1 MLLSI
6 IIFVVTYT
14 LIATERVDKSIAAL
28 LGAGTVIAL
37 HVAPCEELFGKVD
50 LNVISLLVGMM
61 ISVDILATTG
71 VFEWI
76 AIVIARKARGNG
88 LVILIEFLLTTA
100 ILSALLDNV
109 TTVILIAPITILIAQ
124 ILEIPTV
131 PILIMEAV
139 FSNIGGTATLVGD
152 PPNII
157 IGSQTALGFN
167 DFLCHLG
174 PVVGIIAIVLIAVIF
189 FMFGHSVKAS
199 KKTMARIM
207 SAKPE
212 LAIIEPVR
220 LKRALCVLALILT
233 GFFVSR
239 YIAVEPGTIALCGG
253 MLMVLVCRMDMHN
266 VLQKVEWTTIL
277 FFVGLFIL
285 IGGLEANGVFILLGK
300 YIVNATKGDLLLTTI
315 AILWCSAFFSA
326 IVDNIP
332 LVISMIPLIKSIIP
346 LFAAQKGITGCEE
359 LIRVQITE
367 PLFWALALGAC
378 LGGNGSLIGAS
389 ANVVI
394 AQIARRNK
402 YKLTFWQFSKY
413 GFPMMLASLIIST
426 IYIYLRYFVFA

>member
-1 MLLSI
+1 MLISI
-6 IIFVVTYT
+6 VIFAVTYAF
-14 LIATERVDKSIAAL
+14 IASEKIDKSIAAL
-28 LGAGTVIAL
+28 LGAGAVIAL
-37 HVAPCEELFGKVD
+37 HVAPCHELFSKVD
-50 LNVISLLVGMM
+50 MNVISLLVGMM

-76 AIVIARKARGNG
+76 AIVIARKAKGNG

-100 ILSALLDNV
+100 VLSAFLDNV
-109 TTVILIAPITILIAQ
+109 TTVILIAPITILITQ

-131 PILIMEAV
+131 PILILEAI

-157 IGSQTALGFN
+157 IGSQTSLGFN

-174 PVVGIIAIVLIAVIF
+174 PAVVLVSAVIIVIVF
-189 FMFGHSVKAS
+189 VLFRRSVKAS
-199 KKTMARIM
+199 KRTMGRIM

-212 LAIIEPVR
+212 LAIIEPKR
-220 LKRALCVLALILT
+220 LKRALIVLSMILL

-239 YIAVEPGTIALCGG
+239 YIGVEPGTIALCGG
-253 MLMVLVCRMDMHN
+253 LLMVIVCGMDMHE

-285 IGGLEANGVFILLGK
+285 IGALEANGVFILLGK
-300 YIVNATKGDLLLTTI
+300 YIVSVTKGNLLLT
-315 AILWCSAFFSA
+315 ALAVLWCSALFSA

-346 LFAAQKGITGCEE
+346 VFAAQKGITGCEE
-359 LIRVQITE
+359 LIRIQISE
-367 PLFWALALGAC
+367 PLFWSLALGAC

-394 AQIARRNK
+394 AQVARRNK
-402 YKLTFWQFSKY
+402 YKLTFWHFSKY
-413 GFPMMLASLIIST
+413 GFPMMLISLLICT
-426 IYIYLRYFVFA
+426 GYIYVRYFI